1 MKRFLT
7 KIAILS
13 VGLFLGGLIFVSAS
27 PSAHAASNE
36 RMMDDAVFDNSGSMS
51 AGDIQNFLNQF
62 PNSCLKNFSDEYP
75 VDYFTYNGPA
85 NTSSGPASAATII
98 RRAADLWGI
107 NPRVILGKLEQEEN
121 LVTGNSGCNLYQ
133 YVSAVGFNCP
143 GSIRDAVFRGVP
155 LRTCVQSDGAMG
167 FARQVTKGAWT
178 LKFAK
183 ERSIDNL
190 GWMVPDDAST
200 YYYGPFVSAG
210 NHKRCGSCAT
220 IYHDG
225 YFNGVDVQTGAT
237 ASFYN
242 YTPFLNQAFDE
253 IYEGWFGST
262 YAAAYRAAFAG
273 QSGYP
278 AISPGQSIPAHISF
292 KNTGAVAWYDDASV
306 GTATPGT
313 KPVHLATSSPL
324 NRGSQFGATWY
335 GGNHDRPSVNF
346 AAVYEADGTTLAP
359 DQHIVRTGQIAKFSF
374 IFTATPSQGPGTF
387 RESFNPIAE
396 GNADNFNDVGAF
408 LNVTV
413 KQGYLASFAGQ
424 SGYPAILQGQSK
436 SEFIKY
442 KNEGASAWY
451 DDVSLGGAPVG
462 TKPVHL
468 ATTSPINRASVFG
481 NSWVGGNRDRPSTTF
496 AKVYEPDGTTL
507 AANQHVVQPGQI
519 ARFDINFSAPT
530 NLGPGSY
537 REQFNPVLE
546 GVGPFNPVGAFLDVA
561 VQSATY
567 AQSFAGQSIYPT
579 IQRGNSFTGFIQY
592 KNTGNVAWYDDATA
606 AVAGVK
612 PIHLATASPINRT
625 SIFGNTWAGGNH
637 DRPATTFAKVFEADG
652 TTLAANQHVVQPGQ
666 IARFNI
672 VFTTSGTTPLGT
684 FREKFQAIVEG
695 GSVMNDIGAF
705 LDVTVTQ

>member
-75 VDYFTYNGPA
+75 VDYFNYNGPA

-262 YAAAYRAAFAG
+262 YAAPWRWEFVT
-273 QSGYP
+273 QSWSRDLGSLP
-278 AISPGQSIPAHISF
+278 RGEKATITLKA
-292 KNTGAVAWYDDASV
+292 KNIGANTWYTS
-306 GTATPGT
+306 GNN
-313 KPVHLATSSPL
+313 PVHLITTYPNAHASGFATSNWPDTSRPTAAQEQAVAPNQIGTFTFEIQAMPQVGTYNEHFSLVAENSGWFNDIGYYLGINVTNPNITGSITQNTYPTTMTAGSTATATVKIQNNSNIAWKNSGPFVTDLYVSPYTRQSAFHDSSWPSQQVVAHMAESTVAPGQTATFTYQL
-324 NRGSQFGATWY
+324 KAPQYNGNYNEQYQLGITNLGWSNIYPSQPISVTSGQQLTKIPIYRLSNPRSGSHFYTSSIDGKNAALALGFRDEGIEFY
-335 GGNHDRPSVNF
+335 GS
-346 AAVYEADGTTLAP
+346 AAPTSTPVYRLYNPGRDV
-359 DQHIVRTGQIAKFSF
+359 HF
-374 IFTATPSQGPGTF
+374 FTATT
-387 RESFNPIAE
+387 
-396 GNADNFNDVGAF
+396 
-408 LNVTV
+408 
-413 KQGYLASFAGQ
+413 AG
-424 SGYPAILQGQSK
+424 
-436 SEFIKY
+436 
-442 KNEGASAWY
+442 
-451 DDVSLGGAPVG
+451 
-462 TKPVHL
+462 
-468 ATTSPINRASVFG
+468 
-481 NSWVGGNRDRPSTTF
+481 RD
-496 AKVYEPDGTTL
+496 
-507 AANQHVVQPGQI
+507 
-519 ARFDINFSAPT
+519 
-530 NLGPGSY
+530 
-537 REQFNPVLE
+537 
-546 GVGPFNPVGAFLDVA
+546 
-561 VQSATY
+561 
-567 AQSFAGQSIYPT
+567 
-579 IQRGNSFTGFIQY
+579 
-592 KNTGNVAWYDDATA
+592 A
-606 AVAGVK
+606 AVAAGFRYEGIEFYASDSQTSV
-612 PIHLATASPINRT
+612 PVYRLYQPTNSDHFYTSSTAGKNAAVSVGYIYE
-625 SIFGNTWAGGNH
+625 SIEFYGM
-637 DRPATTFAKVFEADG
+637 P
-652 TTLAANQHVVQPGQ
+652 
-666 IARFNI
+666 
-672 VFTTSGTTPLGT
+672 
-684 FREKFQAIVEG
+684 
-695 GSVMNDIGAF
+695 
-705 LDVTVTQ
+705 